1 MGNWASRLLPIIV
14 SIAIFV
20 ALSSDQEASAISVE
34 SVGSGDW
41 NVGATWDGGVVPS
54 AGDDITIKSPHVV
67 TKTTIVVVV
76 YTASITIEAGAE
88 LKITGL
94 AAGNSVRLVTSGTMT
109 NNGIITI
116 TGADGN
122 NSGRLVTSG
131 TLINTATITITSDG
145 GNRNG
150 RLTNSG
156 TLTNTGTITAT
167 GGTGP
172 NSGQIVN
179 QVTGTISNS
188 DTITLIAGAGGNSG
202 QLTNSGTTTNSGT
215 ITGTVTGNPVIE
227 ITTSEEKSGGSG
239 PHEPPT
245 IGKNLKGTKQ
255 QVDDG
260 ICIDF
265 TCWTVTMNYHQEF
278 ELYEML
284 SGTHTISTTV
294 YCNNGVEKCNY
305 VALAINPYNSDIRSA
320 VWKVSI
326 QKDHLG
332 EWVLSV
338 DDPEGYL
345 GEITY
350 SVQIINDKFL
360 QVSFTIDF
368 KHKDIPPM
376 QLAVELRDIKHGL
389 RVFYFNDGVQFKDSH
404 AYPYVETKFEPPLEI
419 EPLCLNEDSTYR
431 HSCAFAKVR
440 EWTIGNAEQAMQDI
454 MPINNI
460 YRIQQD
466 YENFQLIEM
475 SQDDSKFSQT
485 PIDGEQSCYYGNT
498 INRYSCNFDLI
509 KEWAIKNAE
518 ITMQEIMQQNTFYNN
533 NE

>member
-20 ALSSDQEASAISVE
+20 ALSSDQEASAIPVE
-34 SVGSGDW
+34 SVMSADW
-41 NVGATWDGGVVPS
+41 NVGTTWDGGVVPS
-54 AGDDITIKSPHVV
+54 AGDDITIKSGDIVEI
-67 TKTTIVVVV
+67 TTPAVAGF
-76 YTASITIEAGAE
+76 TGSITIEAGAE
-88 LKITGL
+88 LKL
-94 AAGNSVRLVTSGTMT
+94 
-109 NNGIITI
+109 
-116 TGADGN
+116 TGAATST
-122 NSGRLVTSG
+122 SGRLVSSG
-131 TLINTATITITSDG
+131 TITNDGTITIIG
-145 GNRNG
+145 GTVNKSG

-167 GGTGP
+167 GGTGS
-172 NSGQIVN
+172 NSGQILN

-188 DTITLIAGAGGNSG
+188 DTITLVAGGGGNSG
-202 QLTNSGTTTNSGT
+202 QLTNNGVTNNSGT
-215 ITGTVTGNPVIE
+215 ITGTVTGNPVNE
-227 ITTSEEKSGGSG
+227 VSPPSEEKPKGNGGR
-239 PHEPPT
+239 HEPPT
-245 IGKNLKGTKQ
+245 IGKNLSGKFQ
-255 QVDDG
+255 MVEDG

-265 TCWTVTMNYHQEF
+265 TCWTVTMGYHQEF

-284 SGTHTISTTV
+284 SGKHTISTTV
-294 YCNNGVEKCNY
+294 FCNRGVQSCNY
-305 VALAINPYNSDIRSA
+305 VALAINPYDSDIRSA
-320 VWKVSI
+320 LWKVSI
-326 QKDHLG
+326 QKDNLG
-332 EWVLSV
+332 EWILNV

-350 SVQIINDKFL
+350 SVQIIKQINNNNYL
-360 QVSFTIDF
+360 LVSFTIDF
-368 KHKDIPPM
+368 KPKDTPPM
-376 QLAVELRDIKHGL
+376 QLAVELRDNDHGR
-389 RVFYFNDGVQFKDSH
+389 RVFYFNDGVQFKDSD
-404 AYPYVETKFEPPLEI
+404 AYPYVETKFEAPLEI

-440 EWTIGNAEQAMQDI
+440 EWTIGNAENALQDI

-475 SQDDSKFSQT
+475 NQDDSKFSQN

-509 KEWAIKNAE
+509 KDWTIKNAE